1 MQTFLSILFAA
12 PIFLI
17 LLAVVVVS
25 FIFTLHRR
33 RERAWG
39 GSHLTPN
46 LTTSPSV
53 YVPGKVRTVQSPY
66 YDSYVIQAG
75 STVGGTQGFA
85 TMFSNVQGTVNSL
98 YPNGVPANITNM
110 TQANQLQGGESFLLG
125 SFRIVPIGMQEVDF
139 VTFCQ
144 NFDVRLI
151 IGSGNYAYCDAP
163 AEYWAGGAGSFTP
176 GTGTA
181 STNGVPDARAI
192 VPFDVDPIL
201 LTDGVNFRVNLLGTP
216 FTAAG
221 LFFLRIYLDGQKT
234 QPAQ

>member
-1 MQTFLSILFAA
+1 MNWLSFALLA
-12 PIFLI
+12 PVALAI
-17 LLAVVVVS
+17 LLALTGAF
-25 FIFTLHRR
+25 FITLHRR
-33 RERAWG
+33 RDRAWA
-39 GSHLTPN
+39 SSFPMPSN
-46 LTTSPSV
+46 SNSPSI

-66 YDSYVIQAG
+66 YDTYVIQPGAA
-75 STVGGTQGFA
+75 VGGTQGFA
-85 TMFSNVQGTVNSL
+85 TMFSNVQGTINAV

-125 SFRIVPIGMQEVDF
+125 SFRIVPIGMAEVDF

-144 NFDVRLI
+144 NFDVKLI

-181 STNGVPDARAI
+181 SANGIPDPRAI

-201 LTDGVNFRVNLLGTP
+201 LTDGVNFRVNLVGTP
-216 FTAAG
+216 FNASA
-221 LFFLRIYLDGQKT
+221 LFWLRVYLDGQKT